1 MISSLVRDVRF
12 AVRMLMRTPGFSL
25 VALLTFALGIGVN
38 AAVFTVYNGVLL
50 RPLPYPDADRIT
62 MVWMDNR
69 RQQIREDI
77 TSYPNYMD
85 WRTQSSSFSHMA
97 AFTPASFNLTGAGDP
112 ERLRGAETT
121 ANFFDVMGLLP
132 LSGRLYTAQEETP
145 GKDAVVVLSY
155 GLWQRRFGGA
165 VDAIGK
171 TITLNG
177 RSHEVIGIM
186 PGTLKVPEDA
196 ELWKPLAPP
205 DDARQARNNFWLPV
219 IGRLKPGVSVEQ
231 AQSEMNGITARIEQS
246 FPTQKG
252 FGAYIVSLHRQ
263 IVGDVERSL
272 MVLLGAVGFVLLIA
286 CANLGNLMLGR
297 SAARR
302 KELAIRT
309 ALGAARWR
317 LVRQM
322 VTETLVLAAGGSIL
336 GLLLAYWAT
345 GFFVGLG
352 GGSIPR
358 PEAITLDA
366 RVIAFALVLA
376 AVSALLAGLVPAL
389 QASSGTLSDPL
400 KEGGREGSSGASRRT
415 RSALITAEVALAF
428 MLLVG
433 AGLLARTLW
442 SMQQVDRGFSTA
454 KIASMNIS
462 LPAALFAT
470 GNDVRGFQARL
481 LERVRTLPGVET
493 AAFATSVLQPLVT
506 NSNVFSIE
514 GKPFPPPEERV
525 EYPTEIVSPGFFE
538 TVGMKLAEGRFFN
551 DRDTADVPFVIVVN
565 ETLARQAWPGQS
577 PLGRRMKGGSPDSPS
592 PWLTVVGVIKDARR
606 ADVRREIRPELY
618 FCMQQRTPRTAT
630 LYVRTSGDPTSIV
643 PSVRNEVRA
652 LHPQVPLFAVN
663 TLEALVSDTL
673 AQPRFRALLLAG
685 FAGLALLLASV
696 GIYGVTAYAVSQRTH
711 EVGVRMALGAKG
723 HDVMK
728 LILRQ
733 HLIPAIA
740 GVVVGIAGA
749 LAVSRFLES
758 LVYGIGA
765 TDAVTF
771 ACVAVMLVS
780 VAALAAYI
788 PARRA
793 TRVDPLIALRAE

>member
-1 MISSLVRDVRF
+1 MIANLFRDVRF
-12 AVRMLMRTPGFSL
+12 AIRMLRRSPGFSL

-85 WRTQSSSFSHMA
+85 WRTQSSSFAHMA

-112 ERLRGAETT
+112 ERLRGAVAT
-121 ANFFDVMGLLP
+121 ANFFDVMGLQP
-132 LSGRLYTAQEETP
+132 LVGRVYTSQEETP
-145 GKDAVVVLSY
+145 GKDAVVVLSH

-165 VDAIGK
+165 GDAIGK

-177 RSHEVIGIM
+177 QPHEIIGVM

-196 ELWKPLAPP
+196 ELWKPLAPS
-205 DDARQARNNFWLPV
+205 DDDRQARNSFWLPV

-231 AQSEMNGITARIEQS
+231 AQTEMNGITGRLEQA
-246 FPTQKG
+246 FPNQKG
-252 FGAYIVSLHRQ
+252 FGAYVVSLHRQ
-263 IVGDVERSL
+263 IVGDIERSL
-272 MVLLGAVGFVLLIA
+272 VVLLGAVGFVLLIA

-309 ALGAARWR
+309 ALGAARGR

-322 VTETLVLAAGGSIL
+322 VTETFVLAMAGSLL

-345 GFFVGLG
+345 GFFVTLG

-358 PEAITLDA
+358 PEAISLDA
-366 RVIAFALVLA
+366 RVVGFALALA

-389 QASSGTLSDPL
+389 QSSSGTLSDPL
-400 KEGGREGSSGASRRT
+400 KEGGREGGTGASRRT
-415 RSALITAEVALAF
+415 RSALIAAEVALAF

-433 AGLLARTLW
+433 AGLLVRTLW
-442 SMQQVDRGFSTA
+442 SMERVDRGFSTA
-454 KIASMNIS
+454 RIASMNIS
-462 LPAALFAT
+462 LPTALFTT
-470 GNDVRGFQARL
+470 GNDVRGFHARL
-481 LERVRTLPGVET
+481 LERVRALPGVEA
-493 AAFATSVLQPLVT
+493 AAFGTGVLQPLVT
-506 NSNVFSIE
+506 NSSVFSVE

-538 TVGMKLAEGRFFN
+538 VVGMRLAEGRFFN
-551 DRDTADVPFVIVVN
+551 DQDTTQAPRAIIIN
-565 ETLARQAWPGQS
+565 ETLAKQAWPDQS
-577 PLGRRMKGGSPDSPS
+577 PIGRRMKNGPPDSPA

-618 FCMQQRTPRTAT
+618 FCMLQGTPRTAT
-630 LYVRTSGDPTSIV
+630 LYIRAAGEPLSLV
-643 PSVRNEVRA
+643 PAIRNEVRT
-652 LHPQVPLFAVN
+652 LHPQVPLFAVT
-663 TLEALVSDTL
+663 TLDDVVSDTL

-685 FAGLALLLASV
+685 FATLALVLASI
-696 GIYGVTAYAVSQRTH
+696 GIYGVTAYAVGQRTH
-711 EVGVRMALGAKG
+711 EVGVRMALGARG
-723 HDVMK
+723 SDVLT

-733 HLIPAIA
+733 HLIPALA
-740 GVVVGIAGA
+740 GVAIGLAGA
-749 LAVSRFLES
+749 LAVSRSLTS
-758 LVYGIGA
+758 LVYGVGA

-771 ACVAVMLVS
+771 AGVAVVLVA

>member
-1 MISSLVRDVRF
+1 MIPALVRDVRF
-12 AVRMLMRTPGFSL
+12 AIRMLTRTPGFSL
-25 VALLTFALGIGVN
+25 IALLTFALGIGVN

-85 WRTQSSSFSHMA
+85 WRTQSSSFAHMA
-97 AFTPASFNLTGAGDP
+97 AFTPSSFNLTGAGDP

-121 ANFFDVMGLLP
+121 ANFFDVMGLAP
-132 LSGRLYTAQEETP
+132 LAGRVFTAAEETP
-145 GKDAVVVLSY
+145 GKDTVVVLSF
-155 GLWQRRFGGA
+155 GLWQRSFGGA
-165 VDAIGK
+165 ADAIGK

-177 RSHEVIGIM
+177 RPHEIIGVM
-186 PGTLKVPEDA
+186 PETLTVPEDA

-205 DDARQARNNFWLPV
+205 DNARQARNAFWLPV
-219 IGRLKPGVSVEQ
+219 IGRLKPGVPVEQ
-231 AQSEMNGITARIEQS
+231 AQSELNGITARIEQA
-246 FPTQKG
+246 FPNQKG
-252 FGAYIVSLHRQ
+252 FGAYVVSLHRQ
-263 IVGDVERSL
+263 IVGDIERSL
-272 MVLLGAVGFVLLIA
+272 VVLLGAVGFVLLIA

-322 VTETLVLAAGGSIL
+322 VTETMVLAIGGSVI

-358 PEAITLDA
+358 PEAISLDA
-366 RVIAFALVLA
+366 RVIAFALALA
-376 AVSALLAGLVPAL
+376 VVSALLAGLVPAL
-389 QASSGTLSDPL
+389 QASSGTLADPL
-400 KEGGREGSSGASRRT
+400 KEGGREGGTGASRRT

-428 MLLVG
+428 MLLAG

-442 SMQQVDRGFSTA
+442 SMQQVDRGFRTER
-454 KIASMNIS
+454 IASMNIS

-470 GNDVRGFQARL
+470 GNDVRGFHARL
-481 LERVRTLPGVET
+481 LERVRTLPGVE
-493 AAFATSVLQPLVT
+493 AAALGSGVLQPLVT
-506 NSNVFSIE
+506 NSSVFSIE

-525 EYPTEIVSPGFFE
+525 EYPTETVSPGFFE
-538 TVGMKLAEGRFFN
+538 LVGMKLAEGRFFN
-551 DRDTADVPFVIVVN
+551 AQDTADVPRVIVIN
-565 ETLARQAWPGQS
+565 ETLARHAWPGQS
-577 PLGRRMKGGSPDSPS
+577 AIGRRMKNGPPDSQA

-618 FCMQQRTPRTAT
+618 SCMLQATPRTAT
-630 LYVRTSGDPTSIV
+630 LYLRTAGDPLGMVATI
-643 PSVRNEVRA
+643 RNEVRA

-663 TLEALVSDTL
+663 TLDGLVAETL
-673 AQPRFRALLLAG
+673 AQPRFRALLLGG
-685 FAGLALLLASV
+685 FAALALLLASI

-711 EVGVRMALGAKG
+711 EVGVRMALGARG
-723 HDVMK
+723 RDVMG
-728 LILRQ
+728 LILKQ
-733 HLIPAIA
+733 HLVPAVT
-740 GVVVGIAGA
+740 GVAVGIVGA
-749 LAVSRFLES
+749 IAVSRFIKS
-758 LVYGIGA
+758 LVYGVGA
-765 TDAVTF
+765 TDVITF
-771 ACVAVMLVS
+771 AGVALLLVA

-793 TRVDPLIALRAE
+793 TRVDPLVALRAE

>member
-1 MISSLVRDVRF
+1 MSSLVRDVKF
-12 AVRMLMRTPGFSL
+12 AARMLARTPGFSL
-25 VALLTFALGIGVN
+25 IALLTFALGIGVN

-62 MVWMDNR
+62 MVWLDNR

-85 WRTQSSSFSHMA
+85 WRTQGSSFAHMA
-97 AFTPASFNLTGAGDP
+97 AFTPSSFNLTGAGDP

-121 ANFFDVMGLLP
+121 ANFFDVMGLQP
-132 LSGRLYTAQEETP
+132 IAGRLFTAQEETP
-145 GKDAVVVLSY
+145 GKDTVILLSY

-165 VDAIGK
+165 ADAIGK

-177 RSHEVIGIM
+177 RPHEIIGVM

-205 DDARQARNNFWLPV
+205 DDVRQARGSFWLPV
-219 IGRLKPGVSVEQ
+219 IGRLKPGVPVEQ
-231 AQSEMNGITARIEQS
+231 AQSEMNGIAARIEQN
-246 FPTQKG
+246 FPNQKG
-252 FGAYIVSLHRQ
+252 FGVYVVSLHRQ
-263 IVGDVERSL
+263 IVGDIERSL
-272 MVLLGAVGFVLLIA
+272 VVLLGAVAFVLLIA

-309 ALGAARWR
+309 ALGAGRWR

-322 VTETLVLAAGGSIL
+322 VTETFVLAMGGSVI

-358 PEAITLDA
+358 PEAIALDA
-366 RVIAFALVLA
+366 RVIAFALGLA

-389 QASSGTLSDPL
+389 QASGGTLADPL
-400 KEGGREGSSGASRRT
+400 KEGGREGGTGANRRT
-415 RSALITAEVALAF
+415 RSALIAAEVALAF

-433 AGLLARTLW
+433 AGLLVRTLW

-454 KIASMNIS
+454 RIGTMNIS
-462 LPAALFAT
+462 LPSALFAT
-470 GNDVRGFQARL
+470 PNDVRGFQARL
-481 LERVRTLPGVET
+481 LERVRSLPGVE
-493 AAFATSVLQPLVT
+493 AAALGTGVLQPLIT
-506 NSNVFSIE
+506 NSGIYSIE

-525 EYPTEIVSPGFFE
+525 EYPTEIVSPGYFE
-538 TVGMKLAEGRFFN
+538 TIGMKLAEGRFFN
-551 DRDTADVPFVIVVN
+551 EQDTAQAPFAIVVN
-565 ETLARQAWPGQS
+565 ETLAQQAWPGQTAI
-577 PLGRRMKGGSPDSPS
+577 GRRMKGGAPDSPA

-606 ADVRREIRPELY
+606 ADVRRDIRPELY
-618 FCMQQRTPRTAT
+618 FCMLQRTPRTAS
-630 LYVRTSGDPTSIV
+630 LFVRTAGDPLALV
-643 PSVRNEVRA
+643 PAIRNEVRT

-663 TLEALVSDTL
+663 TLDSQVSETL

-685 FAGLALLLASV
+685 FAALALLLASI

-711 EVGVRMALGAKG
+711 EVGLRMALGAKRR
-723 HDVMK
+723 DVLT

-733 HLIPAIA
+733 HLVPALA
-740 GVVVGIAGA
+740 GLVIGIAGA
-749 LAVSRFLES
+749 VAVSRFLTS
-758 LVYGIGA
+758 LVYGVGA

-771 ACVAVMLVS
+771 LGVAVVLVL
-780 VAALAAYI
+780 VAALAAWI
-788 PARRA
+788 PAMRA
-793 TRVDPLIALRAE
+793 TRVDPLIALRAD